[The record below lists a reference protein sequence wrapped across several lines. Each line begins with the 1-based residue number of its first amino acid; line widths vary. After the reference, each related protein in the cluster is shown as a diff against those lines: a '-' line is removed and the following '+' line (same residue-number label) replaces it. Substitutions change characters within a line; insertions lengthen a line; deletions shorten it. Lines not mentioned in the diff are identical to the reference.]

1 MKTISRFIA
10 LMLLFVSGTLRAQS
24 VIDSLQNEGFI
35 PLITDASQ
43 LSSPYSDPDEGS
55 LDALID
61 NDPSTFWHSNWHSYS
76 HEEPHYL
83 QIELADLTAG
93 DFILYMKRRGVSSDH
108 PTRVRLDFYADS
120 TFTDSVS
127 FEVEMPQTAI
137 YGAEVASE
145 IMTPVQIRS
154 KYVRVT
160 ATQTSSFRVYWHAAE
175 LQLFC
180 QPLVED
186 STFKAEAEEY
196 IASLEEYP
204 ALKEEVQTAF
214 DEYLQLD
221 SSATDDERLAAV
233 VKFNA
238 AKLNV
243 EKALT
248 AIESIAE
255 IVAAV
260 DTLADIAEYPEL
272 KAVQNTVMS
281 MGSLKEKSSAEIL
294 QAQNLLDTE
303 WAIYSAFHTN
313 MDEWNFTARV
323 NIDGFTAYLDKQNQ
337 VARVYT
343 GDSVPR
349 IGNRCEIPM
358 VYNSNGN
365 IYPVVYVDGTYYYE
379 SRNPGIEEIIVPR
392 TVQSLGNYAFACFK
406 DLKEL
411 TLPAGLKKVHPE
423 FIQGSSRLRM
433 VDFNCAPP
441 VLDNALNLPNNFV
454 YFRVPDSTLTG
465 YLDHQYWGLAR
476 VIAKNAG
483 TIEVT
488 LTEQG
493 DLGWHIL
500 LQEEDIRK
508 VSRVI
513 VKSGTLNNEDWGFL
527 RSMRNLI
534 SADLSACGNTIM
546 PYEALRDS
554 RCQEVILPKAL
565 TRIEGYAFY
574 GSSICSIVIPEN
586 VSSLGSQ
593 CFYECRNLDD
603 VQILGPVE
611 NIPNYCFA
619 YSDALKEVNFP
630 STLKT
635 IENDAFQSCRSLS
648 VINFPSTLKTIGND
662 AFYGCTSLSVIN
674 FNEGLERIDR
684 SAFSGC
690 SSLREITLPSS
701 LRSCTGTPF
710 SDCHNLRS
718 ITLRSVIAPNTDG
731 ACPVSG
737 VDLDEVTLYVPKI
750 SRIEYQL
757 AAGWS
762 SILNV
767 VATNYMPEDIVV
779 SRDFTFR
786 MEMDSTTVDYNPNFA
801 LVWSGNEKP
810 NYNGGAL
817 RYNAGNLKVHTA
829 GKLNANKFSMY
840 YSPYAKY
847 YYDYEQIHNSSWS
860 YTQYNTTTLIVNGE
874 MRAES
879 TEIIMMNRN
888 NQWQFVS
895 FPFDVKM
902 SDIVP
907 QNDSTQWVIRE
918 YSGANRAEGLMDE
931 TWLNLDSTAV
941 LKAGKG
947 YIMHCFST
955 HEPVLFSVRPDITSV
970 TRQNIF
976 MSEDIAMPL
985 EKHESEFAH
994 NMSWNLIGNP
1004 YPAFFDFNF
1013 TDFNAPIT
1021 VWDSYNQNYVAM
1033 VPGDDNFILSPGES
1047 FFVQCPVDK
1056 DSITFSAEGR
1066 QKDLTIRDEVVQS
1079 RNAKAAQRSLLN
1091 LSIEGEGTADRT
1103 RVVINE
1109 EAKMDYEMHCDA
1121 SKFGAMDEKSVLLY
1135 TIQGN
1140 MHMAI
1145 NERPLASGRV
1155 MMGVSIGETGDYT
1168 LTAQVPEGM
1177 TVTLEDRATGKRVLL
1192 DGGQAYDFHATKGDY
1207 NNRFTLHISAA
1218 GETAIEKVETEQ
1230 MDEAPA
1236 YNVAG
1241 QRINAKDAKG
1251 VVIQDAKKVIK

>member
-43 LSSPYSDPDEGS
+43 LSSPYSDPGEGS

-76 HEEPHYL
+76 HGEPHYL

-108 PTRVRLDFYADS
+108 PTSVRLDFYADS

-145 IMTPVQIRS
+145 IMTSVQIRS

-160 ATQTSSFRVYWHAAE
+160 ATQTSSSRVYWHAAE

-186 STFKAEAEEY
+186 STFKTEAEEY

-243 EKALT
+243 EKALA

-255 IVAAV
+255 RVAAV

-294 QAQNLLDTE
+294 QAQNLLGTE

-358 VYNSNGN
+358 VYNSNGT
-365 IYPVVYVDGTYYYE
+365 IYPVVYVDGNYNE
-379 SRNPGIEEIIVPR
+379 SSKSGIEEIIVPR
-392 TVQSLGNYAFACFK
+392 TVQSLGNKAFGYFK

-423 FIQGSSRLRM
+423 FIYESSLLRM

-454 YFRVPDSTLTG
+454 YFRVPDSTLTD

-546 PYEALRDS
+546 PNDALRDS
-554 RCQEVILPKAL
+554 RCLEVILPKAL
-565 TRIEGYAFY
+565 TRIGDNAFS

-586 VSSLGSQ
+586 VSSLGGQ
-593 CFYECRNLDD
+593 CFSECGNLDD

-611 NIPNYCFA
+611 NIPSYCFNNCV
-619 YSDALKEVNFP
+619 ALKEVNFP
-630 STLKT
+630 STLKS
-635 IENDAFQSCRSLS
+635 INYCAFSSCR
-648 VINFPSTLKTIGND
+648 
-662 AFYGCTSLSVIN
+662 SLSVIN
-674 FNEGLERIDR
+674 FNEGLEIIDYW
-684 SAFSGC
+684 AFNGC
-690 SSLREITLPSS
+690 NSLREITLPSS
-701 LRSCTGTPF
+701 LRSCTNTPF
-710 SDCHNLRS
+710 NNCHNLKS
-718 ITLRSVIAPNTDG
+718 ITLHSVIAPNAG
-731 ACPVSG
+731 SACPVSG

-757 AAGWS
+757 AGGWS

-767 VATNYMPEDIVV
+767 VPTNYMPEDIVV

-786 MEMDSTTVDYNPNFA
+786 MEMDSTTVDYNPNFS
-801 LVWSGNEKP
+801 LVWSSD
-810 NYNGGAL
+810 YNGN
-817 RYNAGNLKVHTA
+817 YSSGNLKVHTA

-847 YYDYEQIHNSSWS
+847 CYDERQIHNWGSS
-860 YTQYNTTTLIVNGE
+860 TQYEATTLIVNGE

-902 SDIVP
+902 SDIVA

-1021 VWDSYNQNYVAM
+1021 VWNSYNQNYVAM

>member
-1 MKTISRFIA
+1 
-10 LMLLFVSGTLRAQS
+10 MLLCVSGTLRAQS

-35 PLITDASQ
+35 PLITDVSQ
-43 LSSPYSDPDEGS
+43 LSSPYTETYEGS
-55 LDALID
+55 LGGLID
-61 NDPSTFWHSNWHSYS
+61 NDPNTFWHSRWHDYS
-76 HEEPHYL
+76 MDEQHYL

-93 DFILYMKRRGVSSDH
+93 DFILYMKRRDAYSDH

-127 FEVEMPQTAI
+127 FEVEMPQTAMTFH
-137 YGAEVASE
+137 GSEVASE
-145 IMTPVQIRS
+145 IMTSVQIRS

-160 ATQTSSFRVYWHAAE
+160 ATQTTSSSVYWHAAE

-180 QPLVED
+180 QPFVED

-204 ALKEEVQTAF
+204 ALKEEVQTAY

-221 SSATDDERLAAV
+221 SSATDDERYAAV

-238 AKLNV
+238 AKRNV

-281 MGSLKEKSSAEIL
+281 MGSLKEKSRAEIL
-294 QAQNLLDTE
+294 QAQNLLGTE
-303 WAIYSAFHTN
+303 WAIYSAFQTN
-313 MDEWNFTARV
+313 MDEWNFTNYV

-358 VYNSNGN
+358 VYNSNGT
-365 IYPVVYVDGTYYYE
+365 IYPVVYVDGNYNE
-379 SRNPGIEEIIVPR
+379 SSKSGIEEIIVPR
-392 TVQSLGNYAFACFK
+392 TVQSLGQCAFGIFK

-423 FIQGSSRLRM
+423 FIYESSRLRT

-441 VLDNALNLPNNFV
+441 VLDNALSLPNNYV
-454 YFRVPDSTLTG
+454 YFRVPDSTLTD

-513 VKSGTLNNEDWGFL
+513 VKSGILNNEDWGFL

-546 PYEALRDS
+546 PNDALRDS
-554 RCQEVILPKAL
+554 RCLEVILPKAL
-565 TRIEGYAFY
+565 TRIEDYAFC

-586 VSSLGSQ
+586 VTSLGGY
-593 CFYECRNLDD
+593 CFCECRNLDD
-603 VQILGPVE
+603 VKILASLE
-611 NIPNYCFA
+611 NIPNNCFNGC
-619 YSDALKEVNFP
+619 SSLDNITFP
-630 STLKT
+630 ATLKS
-635 IENDAFQSCRSLS
+635 INGSAFGGCSSLDK
-648 VINFPSTLKTIGND
+648 ITFPATLKSITSW
-662 AFYGCTSLSVIN
+662 AFSDCTSLSVIN
-674 FNEGLERIDR
+674 FNEGLEIIDYW
-684 SAFSGC
+684 AFSGC
-690 SSLREITLPSS
+690 NSLREITLPSS
-701 LRSCTGTPF
+701 LRSCTNTPF
-710 SDCHNLRS
+710 NNCHNLKS
-718 ITLRSVIAPNTDG
+718 ITLHSVIAPNAG
-731 ACPVSG
+731 SACPVSG

-757 AAGWS
+757 AGGWS

-767 VATNYMPEDIVV
+767 VPTNYMPEDIVV

-786 MEMDSTTVDYNPNFA
+786 MEMDSTTVDYNPNFS
-801 LVWSGNEKP
+801 LVWSSYNET
-810 NYNGGAL
+810 
-817 RYNAGNLKVHTA
+817 GNLKVHTA

-847 YYDYEQIHNSSWS
+847 HYDQTQFQSWGSS
-860 YTQYNTTTLIVNGE
+860 TQYNTTTLIVNGE

-902 SDIVP
+902 SDIVA

-931 TWLNLDSTAV
+931 TWQNLDSTAV

-1004 YPAFFDFNF
+1004 YPSFFDFNF

-1021 VWDSYNQNYVAM
+1021 VWNSYNQNYVAM

>member
-10 LMLLFVSGTLRAQS
+10 LMLLCVSGTLRAQS

-35 PLITDASQ
+35 PLITDVSQ
-43 LSSPYSDPDEGS
+43 LSSPYTETYEGS
-55 LDALID
+55 LGGLID
-61 NDPSTFWHSNWHSYS
+61 NDPNTFWHSRWHDYS
-76 HEEPHYL
+76 MDEQHYL

-93 DFILYMKRRGVSSDH
+93 DFILYMKRRDAYSDH

-127 FEVEMPQTAI
+127 FEVEMPQTAMTFH
-137 YGAEVASE
+137 GSEVASE
-145 IMTPVQIRS
+145 IMTSVQIRS

-160 ATQTSSFRVYWHAAE
+160 ATQTTSSSVYWHAAE

-180 QPLVED
+180 QPFVED

-204 ALKEEVQTAF
+204 ALKEEVQTAY

-221 SSATDDERLAAV
+221 SSATDDERYAAV

-238 AKLNV
+238 AKRNV

-281 MGSLKEKSSAEIL
+281 MGSLKEKSRAEIL
-294 QAQNLLDTE
+294 QAQNLLGTE
-303 WAIYSAFHTN
+303 WAIYSAFQTN
-313 MDEWNFTARV
+313 MDEWNFTNYV

-358 VYNSNGN
+358 VYNSNGT
-365 IYPVVYVDGTYYYE
+365 IYPVVYVDGNYNE
-379 SRNPGIEEIIVPR
+379 SSKSGIEEIIVPR
-392 TVQSLGNYAFACFK
+392 TVQSLGQCAFGIFK

-423 FIQGSSRLRM
+423 FIYESSRLRT

-441 VLDNALNLPNNFV
+441 VLDNALSLPNNYV
-454 YFRVPDSTLTG
+454 YFRVPDSTLTD

-513 VKSGTLNNEDWGFL
+513 VKSGILNNEDWGFL

-546 PYEALRDS
+546 PNDALRDS
-554 RCQEVILPKAL
+554 RCLEVILPKAL
-565 TRIEGYAFY
+565 TRIEDYAFC

-586 VSSLGSQ
+586 VTSLGGY
-593 CFYECRNLDD
+593 CFCECRNLDD
-603 VQILGPVE
+603 VKILASLE
-611 NIPNYCFA
+611 NIPNNCFNGC
-619 YSDALKEVNFP
+619 SSLDNITFP
-630 STLKT
+630 ATLKS
-635 IENDAFQSCRSLS
+635 INGSAFGGCSSLDK
-648 VINFPSTLKTIGND
+648 ITFPATLKSITSW
-662 AFYGCTSLSVIN
+662 AFSDCTSLSVIN
-674 FNEGLERIDR
+674 FNEGLEIIDYW
-684 SAFSGC
+684 AFSGC
-690 SSLREITLPSS
+690 NSLREITLPSS
-701 LRSCTGTPF
+701 LRSCTNTPF
-710 SDCHNLRS
+710 NNCHNLKS
-718 ITLRSVIAPNTDG
+718 ITLHSVIAPNAG
-731 ACPVSG
+731 SACPVSG

-757 AAGWS
+757 AGGWS

-767 VATNYMPEDIVV
+767 VPTNYMPEDIVV

-786 MEMDSTTVDYNPNFA
+786 MEMDSTTVDYNPNFS
-801 LVWSGNEKP
+801 LVWSSYNET
-810 NYNGGAL
+810 
-817 RYNAGNLKVHTA
+817 GNLKVHTA

-847 YYDYEQIHNSSWS
+847 HYDQTQFQSWGSS
-860 YTQYNTTTLIVNGE
+860 TQYNTTTLIVNGE

-902 SDIVP
+902 SDIVA

-931 TWLNLDSTAV
+931 TWQNLDSTAV

-1004 YPAFFDFNF
+1004 YPSFFDFNF

-1021 VWDSYNQNYVAM
+1021 VWNSYNQNYVAM

>member
-43 LSSPYSDPDEGS
+43 LSSPYSDPGEGS

-61 NDPSTFWHSNWHSYS
+61 NDPYTFWHSNWHSYS

-145 IMTPVQIRS
+145 IMTSVQIRS

-160 ATQTSSFRVYWHAAE
+160 ATQTSSSRVYWHAAE

-204 ALKEEVQTAF
+204 ALKEEVQTAYNEF
-214 DEYLQLD
+214 LQLD

-255 IVAAV
+255 RVAAV

-313 MDEWNFTARV
+313 MDEWSWGIMV
-323 NIDGFTAYLDKQNQ
+323 NVDGYSAYLDTANH
-337 VARVYT
+337 VARVYL
-343 GDSVPR
+343 GDSIPR
-349 IGNRCEIPM
+349 NNKKSEIPA
-358 VYNSNGN
+358 YCTRFGE
-365 IYPVVYVDGTYYYE
+365 IYPVVCVEGTSYSE
-379 SRNPGIEEIIVPR
+379 RNAEIENITIPK
-392 TVQSLGNYAFACFK
+392 TVQYLGNTAFSGFK
-406 DLKEL
+406 NLEEL
-411 TLPAGLKKVHPE
+411 TLPARLKKVAHN
-423 FIQGSSRLRM
+423 FIYGTQRLRT

-441 VLDNALNLPNNFV
+441 MLDNALSMPNG
-454 YFRVPDSTLTG
+454 YAYLRVPDSTLTD
-465 YLDHQYWGLAR
+465 YLDHQYWGQAR

-500 LQEEDIRK
+500 VQEEDIRK
-508 VSRVI
+508 VSRLI
-513 VKSGTLNNEDWGFL
+513 IKSGTLNDEDWGFL
-527 RSMRNLI
+527 RSIRNLI
-534 SADLSACGNTIM
+534 FADLSACGNTQM
-546 PYEALRDS
+546 PTDALRDS
-554 RCQEVILPKAL
+554 KCLEVILPKPL
-565 TRIEGYAFY
+565 RSIGDNAFN
-574 GSSICSIVIPEN
+574 GSSILSIEIPEN
-586 VSSLGSQ
+586 VSSLGSYV
-593 CFYECRNLDD
+593 FYDCDNLET
-603 VQILGPVE
+603 VNILGTLE
-611 NIPNYCFA
+611 EIPYSCFNDC
-619 YSDALKEVNFP
+619 DALKEVNFS
-630 STLKT
+630 STLKR
-635 IENDAFQSCRSLS
+635 IREY
-648 VINFPSTLKTIGND
+648 
-662 AFYGCTSLSVIN
+662 AFYNCDSLKEIH
-674 FNEGLERIDR
+674 FNEGLEHIGEQ
-684 SAFSGC
+684 AIGYC
-690 SSLREITLPSS
+690 HALKEVTLPSS
-701 LRSCTGTPF
+701 LQSCTGSPF
-710 SDCHNLRS
+710 RDSYNLRS
-718 ITLRSVIAPNTDG
+718 ITLRSVIAPNTGG
-731 ACPVSG
+731 ACPVNG
-737 VDLDEVTLYVPKI
+737 VDLDQVTLYVPKI

-757 AAGWS
+757 AGGWS

-767 VATNYMPEDIVV
+767 VPTNYMPEDIVV

-786 MEMDSTTVDYNPNFA
+786 MEMDSTTVDYNPNFS
-801 LVWSGNEKP
+801 LVWSSDNYGN
-810 NYNGGAL
+810 YSS
-817 RYNAGNLKVHTA
+817 GNLKVHTA

-840 YSPYAKY
+840 YSPYAKRG
-847 YYDYEQIHNSSWS
+847 YDSQQIHGSNWD
-860 YTQYNTTTLIVNGE
+860 YTQYKPTTLLVNGE

-902 SDIVP
+902 SDIVA

-931 TWLNLDSTAV
+931 TWLNMDSTAV

-955 HEPVLFSVRPDITSV
+955 HEPVLFSVRPDVTSV

-1021 VWDSYNQNYVAM
+1021 VWNSYNQNYVAM

-1230 MDEAPA
+1230 QDEAPA

>member
-1 MKTISRFIA
+1 
-10 LMLLFVSGTLRAQS
+10 MLLFVSGTLRAQS

-35 PLITDASQ
+35 PLITDVSQ
-43 LSSPYSDPDEGS
+43 LSSPYTETYEGS
-55 LDALID
+55 LDGLID

-76 HEEPHYL
+76 YDEPHYL

-93 DFILYMKRRGVSSDH
+93 DFILYMKRRDAYSDH

-127 FEVEMPQTAI
+127 FEVDMPESAI
-137 YGAEVASE
+137 HGSEVASE
-145 IMTPVQIRS
+145 IMTSVQIRS

-160 ATQTSSFRVYWHAAE
+160 ATQTSSSRVYWHAAE

-196 IASLEEYP
+196 IASLEEYH
-204 ALKEEVQTAF
+204 ALKGEVQTAF

-233 VKFNA
+233 AKFNA
-238 AKLNV
+238 AKRNV
-243 EKALT
+243 EKALA

-294 QAQNLLDTE
+294 QAQNLLGTE

-323 NIDGFTAYLDKQNQ
+323 NINGFTAYLDKQNQ

-343 GDSVPR
+343 GDSLPR

-358 VYNSNGN
+358 VYNSNGT
-365 IYPVVYVDGTYYYE
+365 IYPVVYVDGSWSE
-379 SRNPGIEEIIVPR
+379 VSWKSGIEEFIVPR
-392 TVQSLGNYAFACFK
+392 TVQSLGSCAFGFFK

-423 FIQGSSRLRM
+423 FISGSSRLRM

-441 VLDNALNLPNNFV
+441 VLDNALSLPNNFV
-454 YFRVPDSTLTG
+454 YFRVPDSTLTD

-476 VIAKNAG
+476 VIGKNAG

-534 SADLSACGNTIM
+534 SADLSVCGNTIM
-546 PYEALRDS
+546 PNDALRDS
-554 RCQEVILPKAL
+554 RCLEVILPKAL
-565 TRIEGYAFY
+565 TRIEDNAFY

-586 VSSLGSQ
+586 VSSLGAQ
-593 CFYECRNLDD
+593 CFSECRNLDD

-611 NIPNYCFA
+611 NIPYNCFYCCE
-619 YSDALKEVNFP
+619 ALREVNFP
-630 STLKT
+630 STLKS
-635 IENDAFQSCRSLS
+635 INSWAFSYCR
-648 VINFPSTLKTIGND
+648 
-662 AFYGCTSLSVIN
+662 SLSVIN
-674 FNEGLERIDR
+674 FNEGLERIDEY
-684 SAFSGC
+684 AFGDC
-690 SSLREITLPSS
+690 DALREVTLPSS

-710 SDCHNLRS
+710 NDCNNLRS
-718 ITLRSVIAPNTDG
+718 ITLRSVIAPNTGG

-757 AAGWS
+757 AGGWS

-786 MEMDSTTVDYNPNFA
+786 MEMDSTDTSYNPNFA
-801 LVWSGNEKP
+801 LVSG
-810 NYNGGAL
+810 GH
-817 RYNAGNLKVHTA
+817 LKVHTA

-840 YSPYAKY
+840 WNGYASLLVKG
-847 YYDYEQIHNSSWS
+847 D
-860 YTQYNTTTLIVNGE
+860 

-879 TEIIMMNRN
+879 TEIILMNRN
-888 NQWQFVS
+888 NRWQFVS

-931 TWLNLDSTAV
+931 TWQNIESTGV

-955 HEPVLFSVRPDITSV
+955 HEPVMFSVTPDVTSV

-976 MSEDIAMPL
+976 ESEDITMPL
-985 EKHESEFAH
+985 EHHESEFEH

-1021 VWDSYNQNYVAM
+1021 VWDSYYQNYVAM
-1033 VPGDDNFILSPGES
+1033 SPGDDNFILSPGES
-1047 FFVQCPVDK
+1047 FFVQCPVDQN
-1056 DSITFSAEGR
+1056 SITFNAEGR
-1066 QKDLTIRDEVVQS
+1066 QNDTAIRDEVVQS

-1230 MDEAPA
+1230 QDEAPT

>member
-35 PLITDASQ
+35 PLITDDSQ

-61 NDPSTFWHSNWHSYS
+61 NDPYTFWHSNWHSYS

-93 DFILYMKRRGVSSDH
+93 DFILYMKRRDVSSDH

-127 FEVEMPQTAI
+127 FEVEMPQT
-137 YGAEVASE
+137 GMTFHGSEVASE
-145 IMTPVQIRS
+145 IMTAVQICS

-160 ATQTSSFRVYWHAAE
+160 ATQTSSSRVYWHAAE

-204 ALKEEVQTAF
+204 ALKEEVQTAYN
-214 DEYLQLD
+214 EYLQLD

-233 VKFNA
+233 AKFNA
-238 AKLNV
+238 AKRNV

-313 MDEWNFTARV
+313 IDEWNFTGRV

-343 GDSVPR
+343 GDSLPR
-349 IGNRCEIPM
+349 TGNRCEIPM
-358 VYNSNGN
+358 VYNSNGT
-365 IYPVVYVDGTYYYE
+365 IYPVVYVDGSWSE
-379 SRNPGIEEIIVPR
+379 VSWKSGIEEFIVPR
-392 TVQSLGNYAFACFK
+392 TVQSLGSCAFGFFK

-423 FIQGSSRLRM
+423 FISGSSRLRM

-441 VLDNALNLPNNFV
+441 VLDNALSLPNNFV
-454 YFRVPDSTLTG
+454 YFRVPDSTLTD
-465 YLDHQYWGLAR
+465 YLNHQYWGQAR

-513 VKSGTLNNEDWGFL
+513 VKSGTLNNEDWVFL

-534 SADLSACGNTIM
+534 SVDLSACGNTIM
-546 PYEALRDS
+546 PNDVFRDS
-554 RCQEVILPKAL
+554 RCLEVILPKAL
-565 TRIEGYAFY
+565 TRIGDNAFN

-586 VSSLGSQ
+586 VTSLGEA
-593 CFYECRNLDD
+593 CFIGCRNLDD
-603 VQILGPVE
+603 VKILASLE
-611 NIPNYCFA
+611 NIPTNCFNGC
-619 YSDALKEVNFP
+619 SSLDNITFP
-630 STLKT
+630 ATLKS
-635 IENDAFQSCRSLS
+635 INGSAFGGCSSLDK
-648 VINFPSTLKTIGND
+648 ITFPATLKSITSW
-662 AFYGCTSLSVIN
+662 AFSDCTSLSVIN
-674 FNEGLERIDR
+674 FNEGLEIIDYW
-684 SAFSGC
+684 AFNGC
-690 SSLREITLPSS
+690 NSLREITLPSS
-701 LRSCTGTPF
+701 LRSCTNTPF
-710 SDCHNLRS
+710 NNCHNLKS
-718 ITLRSVIAPNTDG
+718 ITLHSVIAPNAG
-731 ACPVSG
+731 SACPVSG

-757 AAGWS
+757 AGGWS
-762 SILNV
+762 SILDV
-767 VATNYMPEDIVV
+767 VPTNYMPEDIVV

-786 MEMDSTTVDYNPNFA
+786 MEMDSTTVDYNPNFS
-801 LVWSGNEKP
+801 LVWSSYNET
-810 NYNGGAL
+810 
-817 RYNAGNLKVHTA
+817 GNLKVHTA

-847 YYDYEQIHNSSWS
+847 CYDERQVHNWGSS
-860 YTQYNTTTLIVNGE
+860 TQYNTTTLIVNGE

-902 SDIVP
+902 SDIVA

-955 HEPVLFSVRPDITSV
+955 HEPVLFSVRPDVTSV

-1021 VWDSYNQNYVAM
+1021 VWNSSNQNYVAM

-1091 LSIEGEGTADRT
+1091 LSIEGEGTVDRT

-1168 LTAQVPEGM
+1168 LTAQVPERM

-1218 GETAIEKVETEQ
+1218 GETAIEKVEAEQ

>member
-1 MKTISRFIA
+1 
-10 LMLLFVSGTLRAQS
+10 MLLFVSGTLRAQS

-35 PLITDASQ
+35 PLITDVSQ
-43 LSSPYSDPDEGS
+43 LSSPYTETNEGS
-55 LDALID
+55 LDGLID
-61 NDPSTFWHSNWHSYS
+61 NDPNTFWHSRWHDYS
-76 HEEPHYL
+76 MDEQHYL

-93 DFILYMKRRGVSSDH
+93 DFILYMKRRDAYSDH

-127 FEVEMPQTAI
+127 FEVEMPQT
-137 YGAEVASE
+137 GMTFHGSEVASE
-145 IMTPVQIRS
+145 IMTSVQIRS

-160 ATQTSSFRVYWHAAE
+160 ATQTTSSSVYWHAAE

-180 QPLVED
+180 QPFVED

-204 ALKEEVQTAF
+204 ALKEEVQTAY

-221 SSATDDERLAAV
+221 SSATDDERYAAV

-238 AKLNV
+238 AKRNV

-281 MGSLKEKSSAEIL
+281 MGSLKEKSRAEIL
-294 QAQNLLDTE
+294 QAQNLLGTE

-313 MDEWNFTARV
+313 MDEWNFTNYV

-343 GDSVPR
+343 GDSLPR
-349 IGNRCEIPM
+349 TGNKCEIPM
-358 VYNSNGN
+358 VYNSNGT
-365 IYPVVYVDGTYYYE
+365 IYPVVYVDGSWGE
-379 SRNPGIEEIIVPR
+379 VSWKSGIEEFIVPR
-392 TVQSLGNYAFACFK
+392 TVQSLGECAFGYFK

-411 TLPAGLKKVHPE
+411 TLPAGLKRVHPE
-423 FIQGSSRLRM
+423 FIYGSSRLRM

-441 VLDNALNLPNNFV
+441 VLDNALSLPNNYV
-454 YFRVPDSTLTG
+454 YFRVPDSTLTD

-513 VKSGTLNNEDWGFL
+513 VKSGILNNEDWGFL

-546 PYEALRDS
+546 PNDALRDS
-554 RCQEVILPKAL
+554 RCLEVILPKAL
-565 TRIEGYAFY
+565 TRIEDYAFC

-586 VSSLGSQ
+586 VTSLGGY

-603 VQILGPVE
+603 VKILASLE
-611 NIPNYCFA
+611 NIPNNCFNGC
-619 YSDALKEVNFP
+619 SSLDNITFP
-630 STLKT
+630 ATLKS
-635 IENDAFQSCRSLS
+635 INGSAFGGCSSLDK
-648 VINFPSTLKTIGND
+648 ITFPATLKSITSW
-662 AFYGCTSLSVIN
+662 AFSDCTSLSVIN
-674 FNEGLERIDR
+674 FNEGLEIIDYW
-684 SAFSGC
+684 AFNGC
-690 SSLREITLPSS
+690 NSLREITLPSS
-701 LRSCTGTPF
+701 LRSCTNTPF
-710 SDCHNLRS
+710 NNCHNLKS
-718 ITLRSVIAPNTDG
+718 ITLHSVIAPNAG
-731 ACPVSG
+731 SACPVSG

-757 AAGWS
+757 AGGWS

-786 MEMDSTTVDYNPNFA
+786 MEMDSTTVDYNPNFS
-801 LVWSGNEKP
+801 LVWSSDSYEGDAW
-810 NYNGGAL
+810 GST
-817 RYNAGNLKVHTA
+817 GNLKVHTA

-847 YYDYEQIHNSSWS
+847 CYDERQVHNWGSS
-860 YTQYNTTTLIVNGE
+860 TQYNTTTLIVNGE

-888 NQWQFVS
+888 NRWQFVS

-902 SDIVP
+902 SDIVA

-931 TWLNLDSTAV
+931 TWQNLDSTAV

-1021 VWDSYNQNYVAM
+1021 VWNSYNQNYVAM